1 MLAGVGG
8 LVLAAGKGTRMHSE
22 TPKVLQTILGDP
34 MLSYVLRACA
44 PVCEDRI
51 HVVVGH
57 GAGSVRQAFPE
68 WEGRFVAQDR
78 QLGTGHALATALPV
92 LMAAGYGHVLVVNGD
107 MPLLTTDILAG
118 FVNKALEMDSD
129 AAFATIELDQPGAY
143 GRVVRASG
151 GVSIVEAKDYD
162 PSRHGPAT
170 GEINAGL
177 YLLRLS
183 VAQRL
188 VPHLRNEN
196 QSGEFY
202 ITDLVEMA
210 TQSGGVVAAVKRGR
224 DAALLGVN
232 SPRELSLAEEALRA
246 GRVDALYDQG
256 VLVRN
261 PGQVRVGPRVTVAPG
276 VEMTGPCELYGD
288 TTVGAGVKVG
298 SHVWIRDC
306 TLAPGCEILPFS
318 HLDGA
323 QVGPLC
329 KVGPFAR
336 LRAGAVLGED
346 ARVGNFVEVKKSVL
360 GRGVKAGHLTYLG
373 DAEVGAGTNVGAGTI
388 TCNYDG
394 KNKHATVIGEKAFIG
409 SNSSLVAPVTIGAG
423 ALVGAGSVITHD
435 VPDGALA
442 VSRGRQNNIVRK
454 TRAS

>member
-1 MLAGVGG
+1 MFAGVGG

-44 PVCEDRI
+44 PVCEDRL

-57 GAGSVRQAFPE
+57 GADTVRQAFPE
-68 WEGRFVAQDR
+68 WEGRFVVQDR

-92 LMAAGYGHVLVVNGD
+92 LVAAGYGHVLVVNGD

-118 FVNKALEMDSD
+118 FVAKALEMDSD
-129 AAFATIELDQPGAY
+129 VAFATIELDQPGAY
-143 GRVVRASG
+143 GRVVRTSD
-151 GVSIVEAKDYD
+151 GVRIVEAKDHD

-183 VAQRL
+183 VIQRL
-188 VPHLRNEN
+188 VPLLRNEN

-210 TQSGGVVAAVKRGR
+210 AQSGGVVAAIKRGR

-232 SPRELSLAEEALRA
+232 SPRELSQAEEALRA
-246 GRVDALYDQG
+246 GRVDDLFDQG

-276 VEMTGPCELYGD
+276 AEMTGPCELYGG
-288 TTVGAGVKVG
+288 TAVGAGTKVG

-323 QVGPLC
+323 TVGPLC

-336 LRAGAVLGED
+336 LRAGAVLCEE

-394 KNKHATVIGEKAFIG
+394 KNKHATVIGENAFIG
-409 SNSSLVAPVTIGAG
+409 SNTSLVAPVTIGAD
-423 ALVGAGSVITHD
+423 ALIGAGSVITHD
-435 VPDGALA
+435 VPDGTLA
-442 VSRGRQNNIVRK
+442 VARGRQSNIMRK
-454 TRAS
+454 RPAS